1 MSQLS
6 GIRIAV
12 TRPAAQSAELVAL
25 LTAAGADVVI
35 CPLIRIE
42 PRVDA
47 EAFRQ
52 VLRAFGEYAWLVFTS
67 ANGVDQFVRLM
78 AEAGTPI
85 TGKQIACVGPA
96 TAAAAQRHGL
106 VADAIP
112 HEFTGEAVARML
124 AGGGSM
130 AGKRVLIARAAG
142 GGEGLPR
149 ELRRE
154 GARVDDL
161 ELYRSVADEQ
171 GADRLQQL
179 VAGGQIDVVTFT
191 AGSAVRYFVQAIGVS
206 AHPTVAAIGP
216 STAAVAR
223 ELGLRVDI
231 VAHPHT
237 SAGLVSAIFDYFA
250 AGGGNGRT
258 DAGE

>member
-1 MSQLS
+1 M
-6 GIRIAV
+6 

-25 LTAAGADVVI
+25 LTAAGADVAI

-47 EAFRQ
+47 EAVRQ
-52 VLRAFGEYAWLVFTS
+52 VLRDFAEYSWLVFTS
-67 ANGVDQFVRLM
+67 ANGVDQFVRIM

-96 TAAAAQRHGL
+96 TAVAAQRHGL
-106 VADAIP
+106 VADAVP
-112 HEFTGEAVARML
+112 QEFTGDAVARLL
-124 AGGGSM
+124 AGEGSM

-149 ELRRE
+149 ELRRK
-154 GARVDDL
+154 GALVDDL
-161 ELYRSVADEQ
+161 ELYRSVPDEQ
-171 GADRLQQL
+171 GTGRLQQL

-191 AGSAVRYFVQAIGVS
+191 AGSAVRYFVKAIGVS
-206 AHPTVAAIGP
+206 AQLTIAAIGP

-223 ELGLRVDI
+223 ELGLPVDI
-231 VAHPHT
+231 VANPHT

-250 AGGGNGRT
+250 ADGGNGRT